1 MMELRF
7 GYLKVK
13 MRVYDYNIEKS
24 TKADSTIFWG
34 STYAYFGAWAVLFL
48 WEVIRL
54 RFVWAIIAL
63 VMLIFASTNM
73 YGYLKYSKEQQNV
86 ITKIG
91 AKAVLTVAEKGV
103 DAAKNKV

>member
-1 MMELRF
+1 
-7 GYLKVK
+7 
-13 MRVYDYNIEKS
+13 MRVIFYYIEKAS
-24 TKADSTIFWG
+24 KADSTIFWG
-34 STYAYFGAWAVLFL
+34 STYIYFGAWALLFV

-63 VMLIFASTNM
+63 VLLVFASTNM
-73 YGYLKYSKEQQNV
+73 YGYLKCSKEQQNV

-103 DAAKNKV
+103 DAAKDRI